1 VDEAERRLAR
11 ALTGR
16 LKLESAQV
24 RGLTQRLESLN
35 PLAILRRGY
44 AVVTLADSGKVVIT
58 ATQAPAGSDLRVRL
72 AEGEVKARVTESG

>member
-1 VDEAERRLAR
+1 LAR

-16 LKLESAQV
+16 LKLEQA
-24 RGLTQRLESLN
+24 RAKGLTQRLESLN

-44 AVVTLADSGKVVIT
+44 AVVTLEGSEKVVLT

-72 AEGEVKARVTESG
+72 AEGELKARVTESG